1 MLSIRDKPKAS
12 VGAMQPLSS
21 QFDETENLG
30 AKPFVKW
37 VGGKRSLLD
46 EPDTYHRLFDDTL
59 NGLTG
64 DNQVEGEAVG
74 PNFWKVGAEGASGTY
89 SSGAGQRVLR
99 ENIRSELQENLSE
112 QLG

>member
-46 EPDTYHRLFDDTL
+46 ELMARAPSDFSHYYEPFLGGGALFFAL
-59 NGLTG
+59 RSITG
-64 DNQVEGEAVG
+64 GG
-74 PNFWKVGAEGASGTY
+74 GAE
-89 SSGAGQRVLR
+89 
-99 ENIRSELQENLSE
+99 
-112 QLG
+112 